1 MRRHKSYKLK
11 NDTIE
16 KLCEELQ
23 HAQGIA
29 FQSKQ
34 LLLQAQDD
42 FDKKQVIVK
51 DLERKLVQLLAQRPD
66 SYVIFNRVKYEL
78 VDGKLTKELV
88 LN

>member
-51 DLERKLVQLLAQRPD
+51 DLGRNLVHLLAQRPD

>member
-78 VDGKLTKELV
+78 VDGKLTKELI
-88 LN
+88 LD

>member
-78 VDGKLTKELV
+78 VDGKLTKKLV
-88 LN
+88 LD

>member
-78 VDGKLTKELV
+78 VDGKLTKKLV